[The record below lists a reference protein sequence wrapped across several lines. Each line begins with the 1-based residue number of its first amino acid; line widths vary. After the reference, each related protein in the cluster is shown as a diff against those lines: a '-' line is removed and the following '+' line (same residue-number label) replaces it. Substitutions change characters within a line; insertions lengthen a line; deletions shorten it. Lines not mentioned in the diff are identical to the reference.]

1 MEEKKQSRNIKKAPL
16 LMGIAFIVLGC
27 TLGITSL
34 AWFVSP
40 QTKQDIHGIGGEAKG
55 SYFESGDGK
64 SAETAYVIAKP
75 QQLYY
80 FNWLQDLGY
89 FNEDNDKDGN
99 IDTVYF
105 KLDDSLQESGLD
117 MTGFILPPAGS
128 EKYPFVGNFN
138 GNGVTI
144 SNLTISNNETNLK
157 KTGWPNKADEEVKGS
172 ISIVGFFGIIGEYEG
187 DAAISGYEVS
197 ANAVNDLY
205 FDDIK
210 IETSTDKTLVGLIA
224 GYVNGS
230 LQNCGVR
237 KGYFDFQNSSVSVIT
252 NAKEDGSTKPLQ
264 GNSKLSQYSLI
275 GAYNSNHFTWTGQPS
290 DTTTGTDWGGS
301 IDLSSLSKRI
311 NYIAKSAN
319 GGSKPAASQTYSAFN
334 AKLYYSRSF
343 NWDEPYK
350 NGQYAAMMAT
360 TCLPLNIDLE
370 TATISVTD
378 SSSMGTYYTNGSHT
392 AEPVLD
398 TNTGYIAGKGSQGG
412 RSTPRLHSKYY
423 TSTNSGE
430 NGINY
435 SIYASAGQKE
445 ISSSGTKSE
454 LKIDDNS
461 YQIYDIFQPKNISL
475 YYVDSATGTTYRI
488 KDNDNENQDWP
499 SQPSGV
505 TDKEVDDCG
514 FGNTETGYYSVKKKF
529 SKMLSDEQTDTLIK
543 SNQISLNSLQ
553 MFGDSNTSTMTT
565 SFYGSENSQIK
576 INGSDGLK
584 KYSSYEML
592 DGGINFTLKQSGSIK
607 IILGAYASSSTDSP
621 MPAIYKVN
629 RSSDQVSIDS
639 YQKIK
644 SVYQISQSSDTYY
657 YEYAEEN
664 STADQIPAGSTSMK
678 VCDLENLYAGK
689 FKSKCAYYVEI
700 PLNAGTY
707 WFGSDDKQNKAAFVL
722 YLDIGSNAGNE
733 SPTPTTETIPP
744 IDFVYYSDAA
754 KKTIKPINA
763 TKETTDDEGKTTT
776 VSDYTPSK
784 VTFDISGAPS
794 TVYFYRVRSVDAEGK
809 ETIIMYYANTAGSSA
824 TIGIV
829 GTGAST
835 TSVGS
840 KDGYEEKDTTSGS

>member
-1 MEEKKQSRNIKKAPL
+1 
-16 LMGIAFIVLGC
+16 MGIAFIVLGC

-275 GAYNSNHFTWTGQPS
+275 GAYNSNHFTWAGQPS

-319 GGSKPAASQTYSAFN
+319 NGNTPAQYKSYSAFN
-334 AKLYYSRSF
+334 ASLYYSQKF
-343 NWDEPYK
+343 DWDTQNQY
-350 NGQYAAMMAT
+350 GQYASMQAGT
-360 TCLPLNIDLE
+360 YLPLNIDLQ
-370 TATISVTD
+370 TATIS
-378 SSSMGTYYTNGSHT
+378 GTYTGDMGSYYTSGSNST
-392 AEPVLD
+392 EPVLD
-398 TNTGYIAGKGSQGG
+398 SNTGYITGKLESGSA
-412 RSTPRLHSKYY
+412 TPRLHNKYFD
-423 TSTNSGE
+423 STDTY

-435 SIYASAGQKE
+435 SIYQTDSKNTTY
-445 ISSSGTKSE
+445 STNKSNLE
-454 LKIDDNS
+454 IDDATYS
-461 YQIYDIFQPKNISL
+461 IYDIFQPSNISL
-475 YYVDSATGTTYRI
+475 FYADSSSGDTYRI
-488 KDNDNENQDWP
+488 TDSDNASKTW
-499 SQPSGV
+499 STSV
-505 TDKEVDDCG
+505 TSNTKSIEDCG
-514 FGNTETGYYSVKKKF
+514 FGNIETGYYKVKKNF
-529 SKMLSDEQTDTLIK
+529 AKMLSDEQTDTTIGK
-543 SNQISLNSLQ
+543 STINLNALQ
-553 MFGDSNTSTMTT
+553 MLGPTTNKMTT
-565 SFYGSENSQIK
+565 STYTNVK
-576 INGSDGLK
+576 ISDSTSGATT
-584 KYSSYEML
+584 YDSYQML
-592 DGGINFTLKQSGSIK
+592 DGGVNFVLKQSGSMK
-607 IILGAYASSSTDSP
+607 IVLGAYAASKSGSTTDSVL
-621 MPAIYKVN
+621 PAIYKVV
-629 RSSDQVSIDS
+629 RTDGGKTISE
-639 YQKIK
+639 YKKITH
-644 SVYQISQSSDTYY
+644 VYKTSDTANPYCY
-657 YEYAEEN
+657 KYTD
-664 STADQIPAGSTSMK
+664 SQDTIPSDATE
-678 VCDLENLYAGK
+678 VCNLEKLYSGC
-689 FKSKCAYYVEI
+689 FKQKCAYYIEI

-707 WFGSDDKQNKAAFVL
+707 WFGADDQKNMSSFIL

-784 VTFDISGAPS
+784 VTFDISGTPS

-809 ETIIMYYANTAGSSA
+809 ETIIMYYANAAGSGA